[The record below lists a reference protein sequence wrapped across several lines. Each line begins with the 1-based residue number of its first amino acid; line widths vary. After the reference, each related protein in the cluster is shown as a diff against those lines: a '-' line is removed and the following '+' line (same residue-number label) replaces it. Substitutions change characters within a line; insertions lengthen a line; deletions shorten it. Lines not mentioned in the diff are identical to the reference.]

1 MGPPAP
7 RPGLLPLLVA
17 LLALVSPAPGP
28 AQELPR
34 RGAHEAFRIGGIDAP
49 EHASFRSEPRLAV
62 TTGGL
67 LVVASSGSPAL
78 ELFDGA
84 GAHLRSIGREGEGP
98 GEFRAVMA
106 HGVLADTVWA
116 VDFPVPRLS
125 RFLLDG
131 RHLGDRRLEILDR
144 GMPMS
149 APESITALLRDGWT
163 LTVPSAFPAG
173 RRERVAVPVLLGR
186 LDSGEHRPVGARW
199 MPPGFHVPGVGVFGQ
214 RPFIPIPPLVAVAG
228 DGSGFAIAAW
238 DEGRPGEL
246 RLARFDPDGTEAW
259 TRTLPLP
266 ATRVSPGVRSAMVEE
281 AVEVATPMVEQARRM
296 GQPVRGSVESLVRE
310 GLHLPEH
317 HAPVDR
323 VVVGGD
329 GGIWLRR
336 GGEGASREWIVLGP
350 EGTPRFTFP
359 LPEGMT
365 VRAVL
370 GDSAWATGVGEYE
383 VPYVVRLD
391 LR

>member
-1 MGPPAP
+1 MAPPSP
-7 RPGLLPLLVA
+7 FRCLLA
-17 LLALVSPAPGP
+17 LLASPLAAVSPFPVST
-28 AQELPR
+28 QELPR
-34 RGAHEAFRIGGIDAP
+34 RTAHEAFRIGGIDAP
-49 EHASFRSEPRLAV
+49 PHASFRSEPRLAV
-62 TTGGL
+62 TDGGL
-67 LVVASSGSPAL
+67 MVVASSASPTL

-84 GAHLRSIGREGEGP
+84 GVHLRSIGRAGEGP

-106 HGVLADTVWA
+106 HGVLADTLWA

-131 RHLGDRRLEILDR
+131 GHLGDRRLGILDR

-149 APESITALLRDGWT
+149 APESITALLRGGWT

-173 RRERVAVPVLLGR
+173 RDERVAVPVLLGR
-186 LDSGEHRPVGARW
+186 LDSDERRPVADRW

-214 RPFIPIPPLVAVAG
+214 TAFIHLSPLVAAAG
-228 DGSGFAIAAW
+228 DGSGFALAAW
-238 DEGRPGEL
+238 DESRPGEL
-246 RLARFDPDGTEAW
+246 RLTRFHPDGAEAW

-266 ATRVSPGVRSAMVEE
+266 ASRVSPGVRAAMLDA

-317 HAPVDR
+317 HPPVDR
-323 VVVGGD
+323 MVVGAD
-329 GGIWLRR
+329 GGVWLRR
-336 GGEGASREWIVLGP
+336 GGEGEVREWLVLGP
-350 EGTPRFTFP
+350 EGTPRYTFL
-359 LPEGMT
+359 LPEGVT
-365 VRAVL
+365 VRAAL
-370 GDSAWATGVGEYE
+370 QDSAWATGLGEYD
-383 VPYVVRLD
+383 VPYIVRLD